1 MRKAVGLV
9 VTLALL
15 VSLVLMTGDVQAG
28 GPVGNTFLIYDDT
41 NNVSE
46 AQPSLA
52 YNSQNDEYLVV
63 WEAESSGTYEVWG
76 RRVASNGLLLGSAF
90 RLSPAG
96 QGSNPDVAYSSAANE
111 YLVVWEHNVAIYG
124 QRVSA
129 DGALLGSVFSIAAG
143 SSGVSYYDQPAIAY
157 GSVADRY
164 LVTFRFTIEGTG
176 STGIWASSIYSN
188 GSLDGS
194 SFLVHDHSETLLP
207 EQPDVAYN
215 RSRNEFL
222 VVCQRTY
229 SAGDRDIYGR
239 RVGMSSGAIALGTAF
254 GITTAASDDTAPAVA
269 AVPTVPT
276 AGQYLVTWQ
285 SNQDIRARTVSGS
298 EALGTLRD
306 LAATGWG
313 EYRPAVAGCEST
325 YQFFAVWTWV
335 PVVTPPAMMQVQGRT
350 LALDGA
356 PLQATT
362 YVGGGQVFD
371 AAVATGPACSYLAA
385 FDDNATFGTWSRGI
399 YGQLW
404 GNYVYLPLVMR

>member
-1 MRKAVGLV
+1 MNCLFNNTSLIIGGPGTGKTYTVSRI
-9 VTLALL
+9 LALL
-15 VSLVLMTGDVQAG
+15 ASLVLISGDVQAG
-28 GPVGNTFLIYDDT
+28 SPIGTKFLIYDDT

-46 AQPSLA
+46 AQPTMA
-52 YNSQNDEYLVV
+52 YNSQNHEYMVV

-76 RRVASNGLLLGSAF
+76 RRVSSKGALLGSAF

-96 QGSNPDVAYSSAANE
+96 QGSNPDVAYSSVANE
-111 YLVVWEHNVAIYG
+111 YLVVWEYNVAIYG
-124 QRVSA
+124 QRVAA
-129 DGALLGSVFSIAAG
+129 DGALLGSAFIIAAG
-143 SSGVSYYDQPAIAY
+143 SSGVSGCDQPTVAY

-164 LVTFRFTIEGTG
+164 LVAFRFTIIGTG
-176 STGIWASSIYSN
+176 STGIWASSIQSN

-194 SFLVHDHSETLLP
+194 SFLVHDQSDALVP

-239 RVGMSSGAIALGTAF
+239 RVGMTGGAASLDSPF
-254 GITTAASDDTAPAVA
+254 SITTSANDDTVPAVA

-285 SNQDIRARTVSGS
+285 TNQDVRARTVSGS
-298 EALGTLRD
+298 EALGTIRD
-306 LAATGWG
+306 LANTGWG

-325 YQFFAVWTWV
+325 YQFFTVWTWI

-356 PLQATT
+356 PLHATT
-362 YVGGGQVFD
+362 LVGGGQVYD
-371 AAVATGPACSYLAA
+371 AAVAVGPAC
-385 FDDNATFGTWSRGI
+385 G
-399 YGQLW
+399 
-404 GNYVYLPLVMR
+404 